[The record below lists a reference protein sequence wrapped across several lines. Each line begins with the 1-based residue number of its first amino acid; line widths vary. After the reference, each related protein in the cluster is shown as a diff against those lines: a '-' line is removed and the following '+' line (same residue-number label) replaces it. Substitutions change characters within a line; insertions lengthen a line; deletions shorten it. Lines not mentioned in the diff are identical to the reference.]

1 MKEIEELLQIF
12 GAAGHPDLAA
22 ALENISKIT
31 FYQKGEKLYGIGDIQ
46 SKVYLLLDG
55 IIWCYFIDEV
65 RSDITDCF
73 MSDRFMA
80 VNTADFFVEGNR
92 VPSFVA
98 MEALTDMRVLEI
110 DADPLFSMLRR
121 YPQLAGVYV
130 NCLQNALNFQNEI
143 NYKRLYLPGKER

>member
-65 RSDITDCF
+65 QFRYY
-73 MSDRFMA
+73 R
-80 VNTADFFVEGNR
+80 
-92 VPSFVA
+92 
-98 MEALTDMRVLEI
+98 
-110 DADPLFSMLRR
+110 LF
-121 YPQLAGVYV
+121 YV
-130 NCLQNALNFQNEI
+130 RPF
-143 NYKRLYLPGKER
+143 YGGKYGRIFL